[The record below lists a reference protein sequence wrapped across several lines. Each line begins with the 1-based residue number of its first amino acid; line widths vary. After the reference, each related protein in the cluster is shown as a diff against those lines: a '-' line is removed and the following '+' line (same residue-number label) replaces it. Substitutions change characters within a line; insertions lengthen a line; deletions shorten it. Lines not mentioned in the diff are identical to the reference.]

1 MCYINEKV
9 CGKGSGNSKKAAKN
23 NAAEAALCV
32 LIPEFKSQSGGDPAN
47 ANAAAA
53 ANNKKNNEEMYTFF
67 DAYAVEHSHV
77 YALSQKLGAPLPYDV
92 LLTCLK
98 YNFAMNMTRNG
109 QKFIEEDIRPIKYRN
124 CLYRMKLAQYDVE
137 VFL

>member
-1 MCYINEKV
+1 M
-9 CGKGSGNSKKAAKN
+9 
-23 NAAEAALCV
+23 CV
-32 LIPEFKSQSGGDPAN
+32 LIPEFKSQTSGPGASTTGGSGGDP
-47 ANAAAA
+47 NAAVTSAGSGA
-53 ANNKKNNEEMYTFF
+53 KNSYEEMYAFF

-109 QKFIEEDIRPIKYRN
+109 HKFIEEDIRPIKYRN

-137 VFL
+137 VS